1 MKEAANPL
9 MRLVQSGKALEQPI
23 VGGPIDSPLSTQ
35 SKRQMRAPVVIGLG
49 IIAIF
54 FLGFGIWAA
63 TAPISGAVMASGVI
77 KVEANKKTL
86 KSRDGGVIREI
97 NVAEG
102 DKVSAGQVLIKFD
115 DTNYKAQVEIF
126 QNQYNTLLMQSARL
140 QAEVIGS
147 DLVIPPEL
155 VARRDDQGVMSAINV
170 ETTVYNARKSAY
182 EGQLSI
188 LRQRISQLNS
198 VKSGLDI
205 QVNAIGEQLGYMREE
220 LRGYRV
226 VLEQGYASKAI
237 VNRLQRQ
244 LSEVQG
250 RQGELLAEISRNR
263 QQVGEAQLQAA
274 NLQQQRASESAGAR
288 TEAETKLI
296 DLEARL
302 KAVSEALALTEIKS
316 PVEGYVFGLSQF
328 TIGGVAAPG
337 EPLMDI
343 VPSNAPLIIAA
354 QIRPNDID
362 QVSVGLK
369 TQVTLQAYS
378 TSKVPHLDAEVMS
391 VAPDATVDKNGNA
404 FYVAMVRILPSE
416 LKKLAGVGQL
426 VPGMQATLMI
436 KTGSR
441 TFLSYLFQPIR
452 ENVERSLREE

>member
-1 MKEAANPL
+1 MKPGTNPL
-9 MRLVQSGKALEQPI
+9 MRLVQSGKALEQPV
-23 VGGPIDSPLSTQ
+23 VGGPIDAPLSTQ
-35 SKRQMRAPVVIGLG
+35 SERQMRGPMVIGIA

-54 FLGFGIWAA
+54 FVGFGIWAA
-63 TAPISGAVMASGVI
+63 TAPISGAVMAAGVV

-86 KSRDGGVIREI
+86 KSRDGGVIRDI
-97 NVAEG
+97 NVVEG
-102 DKVSAGQVLIKFD
+102 DRVSAGQVLIKFD

-126 QNQYNTLLMQSARL
+126 QNQYNTILMQSARL
-140 QAEVIGS
+140 QAEVIGG
-147 DLVIPPEL
+147 DLIIPPEL
-155 VARRDDQGVMSAINV
+155 DARRDDPGVMSAINV
-170 ETTVYNARKSAY
+170 ETTVFNARRSAY

-226 VLEQGYASKAI
+226 VLEKGYASKAI

-274 NLQQQRASESAGAR
+274 NLQQQRASESAAAR

-302 KAVSEALALTEIKS
+302 KAVSESLALTEIKS
-316 PVEGYVFGLSQF
+316 PVDGYVFGLSQF

-337 EPLMDI
+337 EALMDI

-362 QVSVGLK
+362 QVRVGLK
-369 TQVTLQAYS
+369 TQVTLQAFS

-391 VAPDATVDKNGNA
+391 VAPDATVDKSGTA
-404 FYVAMVRILPSE
+404 YYVAMVRILPSE

-426 VPGMQATLMI
+426 VPGMQATVMI

-441 TFLSYLFQPIR
+441 TFLSYLFQPIKD
-452 ENVERSLREE
+452 NVERSLREE